1 MNRGLIYLFSVLA
14 VCLAGSVVLLLTF
27 ATEPIEQ
34 AREPTPGK
42 TLLAWATLDSSSEPI
57 QPIPRGIILDERK
70 IALGES
76 LFHDPR
82 LSHDDTVSCANCHQL
97 DQGGDDGLAR
107 SLGIGGAEGLVNA
120 PTVFNSGLNFVQFW
134 DGRAATLEE
143 QIDGPVHNSLE
154 MGSNWPEIIGKL
166 KRDPDYVAAFERI
179 YEDGIQSDT
188 IKDSIATFERSLITP
203 NSRFDRFLLG
213 EAGAITD
220 KERAGYELFRS
231 YGCSSCHQGRNVGGN
246 MYQKLGVIG
255 NYFADRADVTDVT
268 EVDYGRFN
276 VTGEQIDR
284 FVFKVPSLRNVELT
298 APYLHDGSVET
309 LKAAVEIMA
318 KYNLGRPIT
327 AENTNAI
334 VAFLKTLTGEYKG
347 KPLWSR

>member
-1 MNRGLIYLFSVLA
+1 MNRRLIYLLSVLA
-14 VCLAGSVVLLLTF
+14 VFLLGSVVLLL
-27 ATEPIEQ
+27 ALAIEPIPQ
-34 AREPTPGK
+34 SREPAPGR
-42 TLLAWATLDSSSEPI
+42 TLLAPATLDSSPEPI
-57 QPIPRGIILDERK
+57 QPIPREIFLDERK
-70 IALGES
+70 ISLGES

-97 DQGGDDGLAR
+97 DQGGDDGRAR
-107 SLGIGGAEGLVNA
+107 SFGIGGAEGLANA

-143 QIDGPVHNSLE
+143 QIDGPVHNSFE

-188 IKDSIATFERSLITP
+188 IKDAIATFERSLITP

-213 EAGAITD
+213 DADAITD
-220 KERAGYELFRS
+220 KERAGYELFKS
-231 YGCSSCHQGRNVGGN
+231 FGCSSCHQGKNIGGN
-246 MYQKLGVIG
+246 LYQKLGVVR
-255 NYFADRADVTDVT
+255 NYFADRGDVT

-276 VTGEQIDR
+276 VTDEQIDR

-298 APYLHDGSVET
+298 APYLHNGSAPT
-309 LKAAVEIMA
+309 LEVVVEIMA
-318 KYNLGRPIT
+318 KYNLGRSIT
-327 AENTNAI
+327 AENTNVI

-347 KPLWSR
+347 KPLWSQ